1 MYFWRIETLK
11 DLLRAGPLPQRYAFA
26 YVFIAFFLLE
36 LFVGLPALWNTD
48 PLPVTVWSWVAYVL
62 TLTLF
67 AAGTYAAY
75 RANGGN
81 DGLDFAA
88 RYLALGWVLTIRL
101 LVLVFVPLLLVA
113 FIAVMVWLIAQSDV
127 AAADTLSDDWGPEW
141 IGEAVTV
148 VFLAIFYW
156 RLARHFRDIARPA
169 SLPGEHASPAA

>member
-1 MYFWRIETLK
+1 MYFSRIETLK

-26 YVFIAFFLLE
+26 YVFIAFFLVE
-36 LFVGLPALWNTD
+36 LFFGLPALWNTD
-48 PLPVTVWSWVAYVL
+48 PLPATVWSWVAYVL

-67 AAGTYAAY
+67 AAGTHAAY

-88 RYLALGWVLTIRL
+88 RYLALGWVLTLRL
-101 LVLVFVPLLLVA
+101 LVLVFLPLLLVA
-113 FIAVMVWLIAQSDV
+113 FIAVMVWVISQADV

-141 IGEAVTV
+141 IGEAVTI

-156 RLARHFRDIARPA
+156 RLARHFRDVARPA
-169 SLPGEHASPAA
+169 SLPVEHTAPAA